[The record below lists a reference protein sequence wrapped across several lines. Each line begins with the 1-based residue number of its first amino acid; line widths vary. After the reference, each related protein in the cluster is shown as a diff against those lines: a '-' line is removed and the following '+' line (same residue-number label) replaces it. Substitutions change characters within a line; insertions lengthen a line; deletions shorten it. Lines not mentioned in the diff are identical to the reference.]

1 MSQIEPTYLR
11 YMYDALSKGSL
22 NSQNSASLPNGFIG
36 FREAWQHSHPGLRK
50 NKVSWQLNY
59 TIGAMNMRNHNNH

>member
-36 FREAWQHSHPGLRK
+36 LFEQDFSAKIPMVERRSILK
-50 NKVSWQLNY
+50 
-59 TIGAMNMRNHNNH
+59 TIAMVLIQRNSLL